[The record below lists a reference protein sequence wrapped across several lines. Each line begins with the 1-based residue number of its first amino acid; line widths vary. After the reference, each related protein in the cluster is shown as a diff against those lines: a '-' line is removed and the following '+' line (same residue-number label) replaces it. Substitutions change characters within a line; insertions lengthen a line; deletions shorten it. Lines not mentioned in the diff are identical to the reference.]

1 MVYIEKTAFRL
12 KGIVPDGVVIEI
24 KPGTLNINSSAFYN
38 CSSVASVV
46 IPDTVTTI
54 GEKTF
59 FGCSAL
65 KSITMPDSITSIGY
79 YAFTGCTKLANVSL
93 PNNITYIPYS
103 IFKDCTSLTSIII
116 PNSVASINYYAFSG
130 CTELKSIVVPKSV
143 KNISQ
148 ESFENCNNLT
158 TVFYTGSQIEWRK
171 LEKNSEN
178 SLFINATIYYN
189 YVPNADKVQIT
200 SIILKNMDS
209 EPISSIPNNDFLA
222 ETTLKN
228 NACTTS
234 FTILLA
240 TYDKDGRMLHIRYL
254 YATPAVGQTISFGT
268 EFSNSDGKIAKIKA
282 FALSDLRNFSVLC
295 PAAEWSSAGR

>member
-1 MVYIEKTAFRL
+1 
-12 KGIVPDGVVIEI
+12 
-24 KPGTLNINSSAFYN
+24 
-38 CSSVASVV
+38 
-46 IPDTVTTI
+46 
-54 GEKTF
+54 
-59 FGCSAL
+59 
-65 KSITMPDSITSIGY
+65 MPDSIT
-79 YAFTGCTKLANVSL
+79 
-93 PNNITYIPYS
+93 
-103 IFKDCTSLTSIII
+103 
-116 PNSVASINYYAFSG
+116 SINYYAFSG

-171 LEKNSEN
+171 LEKNSGN

-268 EFSNSDGKIAKIKA
+268 EFSNADDKIAKIKA